1 MGINMIVQNDTE
13 KEFVDWAG
21 ALSRTGDLYIAGAG
35 EFGRIIGRFLT
46 EKKVSW
52 KGYVDKRCDVASI
65 EGKRVSSYADTFS
78 EKDFFLISSYDY
90 ADEIVGELK
99 KAEVSEDHIFV
110 FPNIQDLVYGMY
122 GHFVNWSS
130 YTEKVKRFHNQYE
143 EKRCFV
149 VGNGP
154 SLKVSDLDRLKD
166 EITFGCNSIYAVYE
180 STIWR
185 PTFYFAWDT
194 LFCETEMS
202 EKEGVKRLLSG
213 CKAMFSTIMRE
224 GFRFRDEKDIE
235 GLFFVRAKNEE
246 DEETGLPRFSEDCSK
261 QVYISGTVSYFM
273 LQMAVYMGFQE
284 IYLLGIDASYSM
296 KCGEGGTLDWEASSN
311 NMDLL
316 KKEEKKYTKKITEK
330 YSYAN
335 MTDMVRQ
342 QMLGY
347 EAAKKYAEMNEIKIY
362 NATRGGKLEVFQRV
376 EFESLF

>member
-1 MGINMIVQNDTE
+1 ML
-13 KEFVDWAG
+13 FR
-21 ALSRTGDLYIAGAG
+21 S
-35 EFGRIIGRFLT
+35 RIIGRFLT

-143 EKRCFV
+143 GKRCFV

-284 IYLLGIDASYSM
+284 IYLLGIDATSYSVEYDDSGDGD
-296 KCGEGGTLDWEASSN
+296 CESAVDAN
-311 NMDLL
+311 YMDAIAEND
-316 KKEEKKYTKKITEK
+316 KEYIKAAEK
-330 YSYAN
+330 YDRAYLEGMKNKCTNGYRAVRAYA
-335 MTDMVRQ
+335 DAHGIRV
-342 QMLGY
+342 
-347 EAAKKYAEMNEIKIY
+347 Y
-362 NATRGGKLEVFQRV
+362 NATRGGKLEIFKRV
-376 EFESLF
+376 DFNSLF